1 MIGDDL
7 MEYEYMPSKMIKRLS
22 RTNAENKEL
31 IISTVIVVVL
41 YFAYFNCHGL
51 SSEAAIYGTSSAL
64 MCLAF
69 IKYSHQIFVSGL
81 LITASG
87 LVRMLGGSDTSSL
100 TVFAGLVCMVDSL
113 IRLSSVK
120 NRKLISRDLSL
131 KDRAFNM
138 VFWDCSPIKL
148 DSYLGSIG
156 LLMILFYTNHFSM
169 TNGEPGVTSALIVL
183 QMFGGACMMFHFFEA
198 NLLWLVYYSMII
210 IQSVQVV
217 ASGNVTNAVV
227 CYTVEAYAMLVTLIY
242 STENYYRFDD
252 IKNCEVFSNDE
263 IYQ

>member
-1 MIGDDL
+1 
-7 MEYEYMPSKMIKRLS
+7 
-22 RTNAENKEL
+22 
-31 IISTVIVVVL
+31 
-41 YFAYFNCHGL
+41 
-51 SSEAAIYGTSSAL
+51 
-64 MCLAF
+64 
-69 IKYSHQIFVSGL
+69 
-81 LITASG
+81 
-87 LVRMLGGSDTSSL
+87 
-100 TVFAGLVCMVDSL
+100 MVDSL

-156 LLMILFYTNHFSM
+156 LMMILFYTNHFSM

-227 CYTVEAYAMLVTLIY
+227 CYTVEAYAMIVTLIY
-242 STENYYRFDD
+242 STENYHRFDD

-263 IYQ
+263 IY

>member
-1 MIGDDL
+1 
-7 MEYEYMPSKMIKRLS
+7 MECEHMPSKMIKRLS

-31 IISTVIVVVL
+31 ILSTVLVVVL
-41 YFAYFNCHGL
+41 YFAYFNCYGL
-51 SSEAAIYGTSSAL
+51 SSEAAVYGTSSAL

-120 NRKLISRDLSL
+120 NKKLISRDLSL

-138 VFWDCSPIKL
+138 VFWDCRPIKL

-156 LLMILFYTNHFSM
+156 LLMILLM
-169 TNGEPGVTSALIVL
+169 
-183 QMFGGACMMFHFFEA
+183 
-198 NLLWLVYYSMII
+198 
-210 IQSVQVV
+210 
-217 ASGNVTNAVV
+217 
-227 CYTVEAYAMLVTLIY
+227 
-242 STENYYRFDD
+242 
-252 IKNCEVFSNDE
+252 
-263 IYQ
+263 